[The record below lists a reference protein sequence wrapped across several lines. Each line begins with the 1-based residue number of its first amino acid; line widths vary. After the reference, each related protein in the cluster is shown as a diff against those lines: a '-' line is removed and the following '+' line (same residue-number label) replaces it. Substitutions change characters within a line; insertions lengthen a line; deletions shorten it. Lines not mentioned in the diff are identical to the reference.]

1 MNATDGG
8 TWQTSLYRSRLGPA
22 SARNVATDTTFRAQ
36 DGYLVGIGFEYE
48 RVESAFLPM
57 DAEMYWNEG
66 AFTIATKNASVD
78 GHAAAH
84 RMYLQHLTSL
94 SLVHGFSPLDGKSPG
109 GGASP
114 SPPHR
119 PPNKLSR
126 ESIDVWQRTPLD
138 LDFIDAWGLPIDA
151 AHVESIAGIKN
162 ATCAEAIVSVA
173 PSRRVLCDRPK
184 ARPLGA
190 GNSTAQEKRCL
201 SAGCCWDPVRG
212 TRLDCWTQLCI
223 FHCFVFGAVVV
234 KTTETTTNFRSRLQA
249 LIPGVSCRVKMSP
262 FVASC

>member
-1 MNATDGG
+1 M
-8 TWQTSLYRSRLGPA
+8 GPA